1 MSPTKLK
8 NRQKNVY
15 ITVHKRQLN
24 ELVHE
29 SCRGTSTKHYNNR
42 GVHFFKSSKLHRL
55 MNNIT
60 TNSDY
65 KDTFTAWMSV
75 IPGLCSLQQNF
86 RAEIKTSVN
95 NLYVPV
101 LISCLHNVEED
112 LRMHRLA
119 RQQDTVINNDCV
131 KETSSIKNHTELTF
145 LSTRYCLFES
155 GYVYSTPHSV
165 HIWDSRKKVTPIF
178 LIHCHIQ
185 KIGTNTLKEA
195 WIKTLGLASAWWK
208 YIPS

>member
-1 MSPTKLK
+1 
-8 NRQKNVY
+8 
-15 ITVHKRQLN
+15 
-24 ELVHE
+24 
-29 SCRGTSTKHYNNR
+29 
-42 GVHFFKSSKLHRL
+42 

-75 IPGLCSLQQNF
+75 IPGLCSLQQDF
-86 RAEIKTSVN
+86 RAETNTSLN

-101 LISCLHNVEED
+101 LISCLRNVEED

-131 KETSSIKNHTELTF
+131 KETSWIKNHTEL
-145 LSTRYCLFES
+145 STHYCLFES
-155 GYVYSTPHSV
+155 GYVYSTPHPV
-165 HIWDSRKKVTPIF
+165 HIKDSRKKVTLIF

-185 KIGTNTLKEA
+185 KIGTNTPEGSMDQNTGLGICMMEIHSFIMLMSGRYETA
-195 WIKTLGLASAWWK
+195 WQPELWFLSNLYHRLTGVYQCFGGTCL
-208 YIPS
+208 PCH